1 MANKSS
7 SVENVNWQA
16 QAYQYLVQEQY
27 EQAASLY
34 EQAITD
40 EPEVKSYYWHL
51 GLLLLLQGQEAEAWT
66 TWLLGLGEEESE
78 AIEVATD
85 ELVQVLEVEAERRQ
99 ELDDYQVAWTIRQY
113 IRELSPS
120 QINNLL
126 QLIQLSIHLGNLTGE
141 ELNSLGVIPLLQSKS
156 KGEVNPNLLVQ
167 VLPSILNFLPIEP
180 LTLEFLE
187 ACLPHVHKTQDFIEN
202 MRMATTQI
210 IAHINRLESI
220 LTNYEKTIQLNSA
233 EAYVNWG
240 NVWVKRGELEEA
252 LQNYRKALTLN
263 PNLAEAHFNLGKIL
277 AAQGKLDEA
286 SGSLDRAIALKSE
299 WSAAHY
305 AKATLIK
312 SATEHN
318 SKEKVDEWYSNP
330 QVWGAY
336 LTPDAL
342 NFYDETVQLG
352 YEKGIA
358 YNGKHIAD
366 VGCGTGHLLLSIDS
380 HFSPSSLTGFD
391 FSKAAIKVASQV
403 LPTAQFYE
411 LDIYEGT
418 QLKFDVVICT
428 DTLEHLIYPDKALKN
443 LVEMLNQSGVAL
455 LAVPNGR
462 TDTFAG
468 HINFWSPES
477 WEVFLKNVGE
487 EFDVEMGLDTHDH
500 NFAIIKRR
508 G

>member
-1 MANKSS
+1 MTNKSS

-66 TWLLGLGEEESE
+66 TWLLGLGEQESE
-78 AIEVATD
+78 ASEVATD

-141 ELNSLGVIPLLQSKS
+141 ELSSLGVIPLLQSKS
-156 KGEVNPNLLVQ
+156 KGEVNPDLLLQ
-167 VLPSILNFLPIEP
+167 VLPIIFNFLPIEP
-180 LTLEFLE
+180 LTLEFVE
-187 ACLPHVHKTQDFIEN
+187 ACLPHVDKTQDFIES

-210 IAHINRLESI
+210 ISRINRIESVI
-220 LTNYEKTIQLNSA
+220 INYEKTIQLNSA

-286 SGSLDRAIALKSE
+286 IESLDGAIALKPE

-305 AKATLIK
+305 AKATIIK
-312 SATEHN
+312 SAVEHN

-330 QVWGAY
+330 QIWRAY
-336 LTPDAL
+336 LTEDAL
-342 NFYDETVQLG
+342 IFYHDIVNLG
-352 YEKGIA
+352 YERGID
-358 YNGKHIAD
+358 YNGKNIAD
-366 VGCGTGHLLLSIDS
+366 IGCGTGHLLLSIEQL
-380 HFSPSSLTGFD
+380 FSPSSLTGFD
-391 FSKAAIKVASQV
+391 FSSSAIRVAREV
-403 LPTAQFYE
+403 LPNGQFYE
-411 LDIYEGT
+411 LDIYQRT
-418 QLKFDVVICT
+418 NLKFDIVVCT
-428 DTLEHLIYPDKALKN
+428 DTLEHLLYPDLALKN
-443 LVEMLNQSGVAL
+443 LVAMINRSGVAF

-462 TDTFAG
+462 NDTFSG

-477 WEVFLKNVGE
+477 WEVFLKSVGD
-487 EFDVEMGLDTHDH
+487 EFEVETGLDSHDH
-500 NFAIIKRR
+500 NFAIIKPR